1 MVNPVAWYEANAAA
15 VSAQYEGVPA
25 HAVHDWLV
33 DLLPSPPAAVL
44 DVGAGSGR
52 DAAWL
57 AAQGYDVVAVEPSAA
72 MRTAAQVRHAEAGIR
87 WLADSLPGLERTLK
101 TGLSFDLILLS
112 AVWMHVAPTER
123 ARAFRKLITLLKP
136 GGILAITL
144 RHGPADDARGI
155 HHRTI
160 SIYLSSV
167 RRTCALDSVT
177 ASPASHSILGPS
189 SRRLKSLK
197 ARLPE

>member
-15 VSAQYEGVPA
+15 VSAQYEGVSA

-33 DLLPSPPAAVL
+33 DLLPSSPAAVV

-72 MRTAAQVRHAEAGIR
+72 MRNAAQVRHAEAGIR
-87 WLADSLPGLERTLK
+87 WLADSLPGLGRTLK

-112 AVWMHVAPTER
+112 AVWMHVAPTDR

-136 GGILAITL
+136 GGVLAITL
-144 RHGPADDARGI
+144 RQGPAEDARYSHGI
-155 HHRTI
+155 SGGNRKAGAQPRRPFRTH
-160 SIYLSSV
+160 L
-167 RRTCALDSVT
+167 
-177 ASPASHSILGPS
+177 
-189 SRRLKSLK
+189 
-197 ARLPE
+197 

>member
-72 MRTAAQVRHAEAGIR
+72 MRTAAQVRH
-87 WLADSLPGLERTLK
+87 
-101 TGLSFDLILLS
+101 
-112 AVWMHVAPTER
+112 M
-123 ARAFRKLITLLKP
+123 RK
-136 GGILAITL
+136 
-144 RHGPADDARGI
+144 
-155 HHRTI
+155 
-160 SIYLSSV
+160 
-167 RRTCALDSVT
+167 
-177 ASPASHSILGPS
+177 PASAGLRTVCPAWSGP
-189 SRRLKSLK
+189 
-197 ARLPE
+197 